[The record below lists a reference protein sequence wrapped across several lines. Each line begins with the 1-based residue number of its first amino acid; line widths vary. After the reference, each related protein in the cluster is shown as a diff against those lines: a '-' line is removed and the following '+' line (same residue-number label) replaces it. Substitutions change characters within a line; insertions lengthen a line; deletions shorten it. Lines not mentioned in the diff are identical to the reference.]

1 MLRKCV
7 SGVTLLLITFGLGF
21 WAGRGTTVNAQ
32 SKNRVFELRIAN
44 LENKEKLNV
53 LMNRFR
59 GGEVKIWE
67 RLGMKGVGFWVP
79 IEGTKTQLIYILAHK
94 SKEAAGESFGAF
106 RTDPDWV
113 KAKEDSEKK
122 AGGSLTE
129 GGMAGVQSVFM
140 NPTDYSQTK

>member
-7 SGVTLLLITFGLGF
+7 SAVTLLLITFGLGF

-79 IEGTKTQLIYILAHK
+79 IEGTKTQLVYILAHE
-94 SKEAAGESFGAF
+94 SKQAADASWAKF
-106 RTDPDWV
+106 RDDPEWL
-113 KAKEDSEKK
+113 KFPKEPDLGKV
-122 AGGSLTE
+122 T
-129 GGMAGVQSVFM
+129 VDRTFM
-140 NPTDYSQTK
+140 TPVDFSPMK